1 MIVSNKKILITGIS
15 GFVGSNLAKH
25 LLNYKANV
33 FGLVRRRTNNNTPE
47 NIKFLKIE
55 KELEL
60 LEGDLQDI
68 SSIAS
73 R

>member
-47 NIKFLKIE
+47 NIKFLKL
-55 KELEL
+55 K
-60 LEGDLQDI
+60 
-68 SSIAS
+68 
-73 R
+73 RN